1 MADSMKCVEQHRNL
15 STCCSVDENMINRQC
30 FAAMFFTVVNS
41 VVQCCY
47 ALLQAQQYRVLSLAP
62 WFKLN
67 IFSCRLQ
74 RHFWFECLKKR
85 KLPFL
90 LAFYLILWRHHLAK
104 YDVIVSRFMTSSSH
118 KIWRHHLRNYDVIIP
133 QDMTSSSHGLWR
145 HHLASDDVI
154 IDFSSQIGT
163 FVQSTRNVLP

>member
-1 MADSMKCVEQHRNL
+1 VLNNTETYQLVAVLMKTWLIDNVLLPCSSQL
-15 STCCSVDENMINRQC
+15 SIVLFSAVMYYCRLSNTGCCPS
-30 FAAMFFTVVNS
+30 
-41 VVQCCY
+41 
-47 ALLQAQQYRVLSLAP
+47 P

-67 IFSCRLQ
+67 IFFSCRLQ

-104 YDVIVSRFMTSSSH
+104 YDVIVSRIMTSSSH
-118 KIWRHHLRNYDVIIP
+118 KIWRHHLRNYDVIIS
-133 QDMTSSSHGLWR
+133 QDMTSSFHRLWR